1 MTSYE
6 FWEEL
11 NKVFNAVVSYQEKS
25 IEFNKKFITPWI
37 RLGNVFDKN
46 DRQRESIAAYK
57 QAVEMDPDNAQLW
70 FELGNLYL
78 NDLSLRKRSRHS
90 AVRSN

>member
-25 IEFNKKFITPWI
+25 IEFNKKFITPKM
-37 RLGNVFDKN
+37 LC
-46 DRQRESIAAYK
+46 
-57 QAVEMDPDNAQLW
+57 
-70 FELGNLYL
+70 
-78 NDLSLRKRSRHS
+78 LSCKRALKLSMH
-90 AVRSN
+90 